1 MLYSEPTRFCNGAV
15 GCAFVNQIFLSP
27 KLAVKGGSYL
37 LLIIPGKLGD
47 DLRRQLNNASVGL
60 IGNTFSTVLTC
71 SDPRTGN
78 IFLRSVVCVNLGL
91 QNVAAADLDPQVDIK
106 EEKSKVIC
114 VSCYAKYNQEGWDL
128 ICGSSFKQ
136 TRSAVVDK
144 IRSLT
149 MLPSFDLWGLK
160 IDSNKTTLTCFVRV
174 PEDKAMQL
182 FNSKDAVMFFRPFVS
197 LDQPPTQETGVHIV
211 WANKIHSTQ
220 ELLTV
225 TNTLAGVRG
234 LVANAQS
241 LGVRVETAG
250 IASARKAIQH
260 PTVQYT
266 SSNLNVAGSLKFVA
280 RGFPGQLSANT
291 IIQCFATPASD
302 SQWKAWHVIPFRSV
316 MQGGPRTWYLKAD
329 VPPSHDRL
337 ILPEGWKNHYSSE
350 PTPNELFQQKAKE
363 KTRQA
368 EVSKEERRQKIL
380 LEQQTQ
386 ASSDPWAPWNANR
399 QNTGKGKKPIQGCGK
414 HAKTSQ

>member
-1 MLYSEPTRFCNGAV
+1 MQHLRQGNTAQMRTRWESSIETPGIQLHSSDELKFPGDAVHAVLRADQVCNGAV

-47 DLRRQLNNASVGL
+47 DLRRQLNNASVSL

-78 IFLRSVVCVNLGL
+78 IFPRSVVCVNLGL
-91 QNVAAADLDPQVDIK
+91 QNVAAADLNPQVDIK

-128 ICGSSFKQ
+128 LCGSSFKQ

-182 FNSKDAVMFFRPFVS
+182 FKGCSDVFPAFRIIGSTTDTRDWCSHCVGQQDSFHSGVAYGDQHFGWGPWTRGKCAKLRCACGNSRDCFRP
-197 LDQPPTQETGVHIV
+197 
-211 WANKIHSTQ
+211 
-220 ELLTV
+220 
-225 TNTLAGVRG
+225 
-234 LVANAQS
+234 QS
-241 LGVRVETAG
+241 NS
-250 IASARKAIQH
+250 ASYCA
-260 PTVQYT
+260 VYF
-266 SSNLNVAGSLKFVA
+266 L
-280 RGFPGQLSANT
+280 
-291 IIQCFATPASD
+291 
-302 SQWKAWHVIPFRSV
+302 
-316 MQGGPRTWYLKAD
+316 
-329 VPPSHDRL
+329 
-337 ILPEGWKNHYSSE
+337 
-350 PTPNELFQQKAKE
+350 
-363 KTRQA
+363 
-368 EVSKEERRQKIL
+368 
-380 LEQQTQ
+380 
-386 ASSDPWAPWNANR
+386 
-399 QNTGKGKKPIQGCGK
+399 
-414 HAKTSQ
+414 